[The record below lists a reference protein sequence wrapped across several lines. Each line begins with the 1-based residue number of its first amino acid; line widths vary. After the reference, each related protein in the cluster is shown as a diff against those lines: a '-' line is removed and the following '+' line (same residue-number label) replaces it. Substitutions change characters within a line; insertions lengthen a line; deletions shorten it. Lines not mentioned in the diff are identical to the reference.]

1 MEGLLLAVGF
11 IGVVLAILTPLTKT
25 GTAVTLVSF
34 SVYFSIIG
42 VETWLPLALFTAG
55 LLLIV
60 FEIFVPEFGLAGI
73 LGIIFLIGGLHWT
86 IGDITQT
93 VRDLSMAVVI
103 TALLVIYLVRKGYS
117 LANVNK
123 LVLQTNLQHNY
134 EVKSEEN
141 VINLHPGLAGTS
153 QTTLRPSGK
162 VTFGEE
168 DGPAFDVLSTEGHI
182 SKGTPI
188 VIEKVQGTKILVRK
202 QTTEKRD

>member
-11 IGVVLAILTPLTKT
+11 IGVVLAVLTPLSKT
-25 GTAVTLVSF
+25 GAAVTLISF
-34 SVYFSIIG
+34 TVYFNVIG

-73 LGIIFLIGGLHWT
+73 LGIILLIGGLHWT

-103 TALLVIYLVRKGYS
+103 TTLLVIYLVRKGYS

-123 LVLQTNLQHNY
+123 LILQTNLSHNY
-134 EVKSEEN
+134 EVKSNETI
-141 VINLHPGLAGTS
+141 VNLQPGLEGTT
-153 QTTLRPSGK
+153 QTPLRPSGK

-168 DGPAFDVLSTEGHI
+168 DGPIFDVLSTDGHI

-188 VIEKVQGTKILVRK
+188 IIEKVQGTKILVRK
-202 QTTEKRD
+202 QTT